1 MLDWCSNRIARYVE
15 VLRSQFV
22 LCLADSVSVPSKV
35 CDQGRSYDLRVVR
48 VWSAR
53 ARYCSECFDAKYVA
67 YAAMHNIVHTL
78 LQFCTKTIR
87 KKGQNSLS
95 RQTERV
101 ASHQIGYVIYL
112 TICCK

>member
-67 YAAMHNIVHTL
+67 YAGLCIISFTHCCSFVPKQSGKKDKTAYPDKLKEL
-78 LQFCTKTIR
+78 LPTRLGMLYT
-87 KKGQNSLS
+87 
-95 RQTERV
+95 
-101 ASHQIGYVIYL
+101 
-112 TICCK
+112 